1 MHDTSRSALVTGGA
15 GGIGR
20 AIAERLV
27 ADGLGVS
34 VADLPSSADQL
45 EVLVASLGGPDVA
58 LGLTVDVTEAASV
71 DAAVAAHVEHFG
83 GLDVMVANAGIAVT
97 APLLEI
103 TAKQWQLTM
112 DVNVKGVLHCYQ
124 SAARQMISQGRGGRL
139 IGAASVAA
147 HRGGKW
153 QSAYSAS
160 KFALRGMSQSVAQ
173 ELAEHQI
180 TVNVYS
186 PGVVHTPMWEG
197 IDAEMSRRRGTELG
211 SEMAR
216 MVAGIPLGRLEQPT
230 DVAGVVAFLA
240 SPEAAYITGQSIV
253 VDGGMWFS

>member
-1 MHDTSRSALVTGGA
+1 MGPSRSALVTGAA

-45 EVLVASLGGPDVA
+45 EALVASLGGPDVA

-71 DAAVAAHVEHFG
+71 EAAVAAHVGHFG

-124 SAARQMISQGRGGRL
+124 SAARQMITQGRGGRL

-160 KFALRGMSQSVAQ
+160 KFAVRGMSQSAAQ

-211 SEMAR
+211 SEMAG

>member
-1 MHDTSRSALVTGGA
+1 MGPSRSALVTGAA

-45 EVLVASLGGPDVA
+45 EALVASLGGPDVA

-71 DAAVAAHVEHFG
+71 EAAVAAHVGHFG
-83 GLDVMVANAGIAVT
+83 GLDVMVANAGLAVT

-124 SAARQMISQGRGGRL
+124 SAARQMITQGRGGRL

-160 KFALRGMSQSVAQ
+160 KFAVRGMSQSAAQ

-211 SEMAR
+211 SEMAG